1 MGDSVKEYYISIEYR
16 EFIHNNKKSVC
27 DRQNKKIKKVCK
39 IGVIYKAKWSLTLH
53 EVHELF
59 VYEWLV

>member
-39 IGVIYKAKWSLTLH
+39 IGVIYKAK
-53 EVHELF
+53 
-59 VYEWLV
+59 